1 MRTRRARGPRA
12 GAAGV
17 SAALLH
23 SGSAGLALV
32 TTGLSGLNSS
42 ALTDELRLSGPS
54 SQAPPPPSL
63 PYKVDTS
70 RPSLRTNWTRLV
82 VVQADVPSSA
92 GFASSLAQHLVSPVP
107 PPPVLNGHVSSQPP
121 Y

>member
-1 MRTRRARGPRA
+1 MDPDAFFTTPHVPHAHAPGS
-12 GAAGV
+12 GASGGSGGV

-32 TTGLSGLNSS
+32 TPGLSGLNSS

-54 SQAPPPPSL
+54 SQAPPPL
-63 PYKVDTS
+63 
-70 RPSLRTNWTRLV
+70 
-82 VVQADVPSSA
+82 
-92 GFASSLAQHLVSPVP
+92 
-107 PPPVLNGHVSSQPP
+107 PPVQSGHVSSIPP